1 MTDTQERVDINQ
13 ITNNQRFGFSRR
25 LLNSFIAREWFTYW
39 VIAAVVVIGAL
50 YHHHSINSQEAR
62 FETTVE
68 KMLDKREKKS
78 RAFVEEAVKI
88 TETNMARKLETRF
101 ETVEKMLDEREKG
114 SRAFIEAAVKT
125 SETNMAGKF
134 DMLRRL
140 LVSLDIKGR
149 TRFRAPIAEETFLQ
163 MSSTWLPQESW
174 ASIVRR
180 KDLVLSTL
188 LII

>member
-140 LVSLDIKGR
+140 LAYRIHKTQTTKTQTSKNLCSTFQREPWFTRRRPTSR
-149 TRFRAPIAEETFLQ
+149 TGQTRYG
-163 MSSTWLPQESW
+163 S
-174 ASIVRR
+174 
-180 KDLVLSTL
+180 
-188 LII
+188 